1 MDPEAVAAL
10 CHEHAQAEA
19 ELDIDRVLATLVPV
33 PRYEFFPLSMSIV
46 GWKNVE
52 RFYREQYPAFV
63 PLVLGYEV
71 LGEWTNEHAALQE
84 YAIDVRRDGAGAVSH
99 RVMSMMP
106 VDEQS
111 GLLSGE
117 RLYADDEFVR
127 TLLGPLFEVLEPL
140 TGP

>member
-1 MDPEAVAAL
+1 M
-10 CHEHAQAEA
+10 
-19 ELDIDRVLATLVPV
+19 
-33 PRYEFFPLSMSIV
+33 SMV
-46 GWKNVE
+46 GWENVE
-52 RFYREQYPAFV
+52 RFYRDQYPAFV
-63 PLVLGYEV
+63 PLVLGYKV

-84 YAIDVRRDGAGAVSH
+84 YAIDVRQDGARAVSF